1 MKSKRTAVVLLA
13 VAAAVALTAI
23 SAPAQRGGF
32 QVAIAPPSQPL
43 PVMNRP
49 VVVPGFTAAPVAP
62 FTVAPVQP
70 FIMVPG
76 ARPMETFRAVAPAP
90 IFYPPVQTQFF
101 TSHQRFH
108 QNVYQNVYPNPY
120 VYQNVYPNTVY
131 PNAVYP
137 STVVVTVPPPVPQI
151 TFGPP
156 VSTPFPAGTPR
167 SQVVAQLGTPSVTI
181 ITSTG
186 ETLYFTGGVTV
197 IIQNGQVITGPR

>member
-1 MKSKRTAVVLLA
+1 MKSKRTAHVLLA

-43 PVMNRP
+43 PAMNRP
-49 VVVPGFTAAPVAP
+49 VVVPGFTTAPVAP

-90 IFYPPVQTQFF
+90 IFYPPVQTQVF
-101 TSHQRFH
+101 TSRQRFH
-108 QNVYQNVYPNPY
+108 QNVYQNAYPNPY
-120 VYQNVYPNTVY
+120 LYQNVYPNTVY
-131 PNAVYP
+131 PR
-137 STVVVTVPPPVPQI
+137 TVVVTVLPPAPQI

-156 VSTPFPAGTPR
+156 ASTLFPAGTPR